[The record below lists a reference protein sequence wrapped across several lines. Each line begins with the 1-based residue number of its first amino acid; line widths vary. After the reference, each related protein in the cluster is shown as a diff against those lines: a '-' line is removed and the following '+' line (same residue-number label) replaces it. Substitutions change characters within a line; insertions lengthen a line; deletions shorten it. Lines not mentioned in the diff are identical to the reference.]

1 MGGPTAKKDAHDQ
14 PAHAT
19 AASTSCADEQKEMF
33 SCPMDGCVRVFQRVS
48 ALDRHLSVEACEQM
62 VERKTLLD
70 LAKEQY
76 AERLQE
82 RVGAIPSICPSTSA
96 PGDRGEAAAPGQ
108 PEGWPLKEAKREG
121 RFNEKQKSYL
131 KSKFDIGVRT
141 GRKQDPEVVAQDM
154 RRARGHSGERLF
166 TIAEFLTPQ
175 QIASYFSR
183 LASQAKHQQD
193 GSTPSDEDV
202 NAAVE
207 ENNFTSM
214 RQAALDNIHLQH
226 PIVVD
231 QYDVCELIRSQT
243 LKNLKVGM
251 LQILCKELG
260 LDIPSAPVRRKAP
273 YIHLLESLVKECSC
287 MTSVA

>member
-1 MGGPTAKKDAHDQ
+1 MGGPTAKKDARGQ

-33 SCPMDGCVRVFQRVS
+33 SCPMDGCVRVFQRAS

-108 PEGWPLKEAKREG
+108 PERWALKEAKRGG